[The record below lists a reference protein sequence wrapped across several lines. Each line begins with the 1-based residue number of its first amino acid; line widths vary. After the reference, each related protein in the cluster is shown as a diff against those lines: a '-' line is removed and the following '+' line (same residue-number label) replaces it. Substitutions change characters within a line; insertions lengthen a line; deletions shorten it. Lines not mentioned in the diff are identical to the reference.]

1 MRRRKGGN
9 MSNQDP
15 SFADPDRQG
24 PEQQAY
30 TPREFN
36 ADPREQPQWQAAPPP
51 QQGGYMGQGYY
62 GPGPHQMG
70 PGQYGQPCQPYPQKP
85 SHPHPLSSIAS
96 HQP

>member
-1 MRRRKGGN
+1 

-24 PEQQAY
+24 PEQREGNIDPREEQAY

-51 QQGGYMGQGYY
+51 QQGG
-62 GPGPHQMG
+62 
-70 PGQYGQPCQPYPQKP
+70 
-85 SHPHPLSSIAS
+85 
-96 HQP
+96 